1 MPKDVKWCA
10 SCGEGTAKPDRAD
23 CKKCGATK
31 FVTSKK
37 EAPAK
42 KKGLK
47 DKGKDKLAER
57 EANNKLK
64 IRSQV
69 MEAPGSVTAATDDDP
84 VATDIPMD
92 VKFHPLEG

>member
-1 MPKDVKWCA
+1 MHKDVKWCA

-47 DKGKDKLAER
+47 DTGKDKLAER
-57 EANNKLK
+57 E
-64 IRSQV
+64 
-69 MEAPGSVTAATDDDP
+69 G
-84 VATDIPMD
+84 
-92 VKFHPLEG
+92 